1 MNTSRIFPP
10 FVLIT
15 LSIAFGGCLIYQ
27 TIEYRLTLNSDG
39 KGGSILIQ
47 SSNIGS
53 SALDTA
59 KQNEDF
65 SELISNWKEDKYL
78 MERMDDGV
86 YIKQRS
92 LTLKN
97 GVLVWKESG
106 IFSDV
111 QKMKDGVKYDDT
123 TRITVGKDQTVLSTN
138 GTMLITKDSTVV
150 FWPPH
155 TRDLQIKIQQ
165 RNFEP
170 TSRFADK
177 FRSLQKK

>member
-1 MNTSRIFPP
+1 MKTRKIFPS
-10 FVLIT
+10 FILIM
-15 LSIAFGGCLIYQ
+15 LSIAFGGCLVYQ

-47 SSNIGS
+47 YSNIGS

-65 SELISNWKEDKYL
+65 NELISNWKEDKYL
-78 MERMDDGV
+78 LERMDDGV

-92 LTLKN
+92 LTLRN
-97 GVLVWKESG
+97 GVLVWKETG

-123 TRITVGKDQTVLSTN
+123 TRITVGKDQTIQSTN
-138 GTMLITKDSTVV
+138 GTTLITKDSTFV

-155 TRDLQIKIQQ
+155 TRDFNIKIQQ

-170 TSRFADK
+170 TTRFAEK